1 MAEKRN
7 IQKNKGYSIGKALYA
22 FYLLFL
28 VLAFVVVLKILYIL
42 VGFKPEAKILAVLT
56 PKSNRTV
63 LYPTR
68 GEILSRDGRTLAT
81 SSATY
86 TIGMDC
92 SVQKKAFREDKEK
105 GAEKEQA
112 WRDSARL
119 LAARLPEFFPE
130 KTAGQYYEQILSDR
144 KAGRQYRVLGK
155 KVDYETLL
163 QLKKLPLFNQGRNTG
178 GLIADREEVRRYPY
192 GKLARRTIGFIRSN
206 TEASTNNH
214 IGLEGRFDYVLHGK
228 DGYEYMKRS
237 DAGARIRD
245 LDSVYV
251 RPVDG
256 DNLRTTI
263 DIDFQDIADKA
274 LRAQID
280 TNRRIEGGCLVVME
294 VKTGAIRAM
303 VNLRRDPDTGT
314 TEESTNYAVGR
325 AGEPGSIFKVATLMS
340 LMNDGFVKSLHETVP
355 ARDGGGAIGVTRET
369 GKFDKHIREYVD
381 EFKSENIPIIYGL
394 QVSSNYLFSYLV
406 SHHYGK
412 EPKKFIDNLYSFKL
426 GQAFDFDL
434 DGMATPVLPSPGS
447 PYWSRSSLA
456 TVAYGYSVTETPLH
470 ILTFYNA
477 IANKGKMMKPYLVE
491 SIEKDGVVK
500 EKRGPSILNAAI
512 CSRETADTLTAGLL
526 NVVKKGTG
534 SRVKGAKCQ
543 VAGKT
548 GTAQIVL
555 DQYDSKTSAGKYTD
569 ELGRIKNQGTFVCFF
584 PAEDPQYSAI
594 CTVYSVLSP
603 ESFYGG
609 TIPAKAI
616 RDVVDGIYAIDPYW
630 RQEVEPSGTVPDMAP
645 APEAA
650 AEEGVVPNL
659 KGMGLR
665 DAVQAIEN
673 NGLKCSYNGVGHVTG
688 QDPAAGKVLKKGQTV
703 SITLK

>member
-1 MAEKRN
+1 MAERRN
-7 IQKNKGYSIGKALYA
+7 IQKEKGHSIGKALYA

-28 VLAFVVVLKILYIL
+28 VMAFVVVFKVLYIWI
-42 VGFKPEAKILAVLT
+42 GFKPEPKILEVLT
-56 PKSNRTV
+56 PKSNKTV

-68 GEILSRDGRTLAT
+68 GEILSCDGRTLAT

-86 TIGMDC
+86 TIAMDC
-92 SVQKKAFREDKEK
+92 TVQKAEFSEDKEN
-105 GAEKEQA
+105 GAEKEKQ
-112 WRDSARL
+112 WRETARAL
-119 LAARLPEFFPE
+119 SERLPEFFPE
-130 KTAGQYYEQILSDR
+130 KTAAQYYDQIISDR
-144 KAGRQYRVLGK
+144 KSGKKYRVLGK

-163 QLKKLPLFNQGRNTG
+163 KIKQLPLFKEGRNTG
-178 GLIADREEVRRYPY
+178 GLITEREEVRRYPY

-256 DNLRTTI
+256 EDIRTTLN
-263 DIDFQDIADKA
+263 IDFQDIADRA
-274 LRAQID
+274 LRGQID
-280 TNRRIEGGCLVVME
+280 TNERIEGGCLVVME
-294 VKTGAIRAM
+294 VSTGAIRAM

-325 AGEPGSIFKVATLMS
+325 AGEPGSIFKLATLMS
-340 LMNDGFVKSLHETVP
+340 LMNDGYVKSLYETVP
-355 ARDGGGAIGVTRET
+355 ARDGNGGIGVTRET
-369 GKFDKHIREYVD
+369 GKEDRHMGDYVRE
-381 EFKSENIPIIYGL
+381 FHSEDVPIIYGL

-406 SHHYGK
+406 THKYGK
-412 EPKKFIDNLYSFKL
+412 DPKKFIDNLYSFKL

-447 PYWSRSSLA
+447 PSWSRSSLA
-456 TVAYGYSVTETPLH
+456 TVAYGYSVAETPLH

-500 EKRGPSILNAAI
+500 EKRGPSILNAAV
-512 CSRETADTLTAGLL
+512 CSRQTADTLTAGLVH
-526 NVVKKGTG
+526 VVKAGTG
-534 SRVKGAKCQ
+534 SRVKNAKCQ

-555 DQYDSKTSAGKYTD
+555 DQSDSKTSAGRYTD
-569 ELGRIKNQGTFVCFF
+569 ESGRKKNQATFVCFF
-584 PAEDPQYSAI
+584 PAENPQYSAI

-616 RDVVDGIYAIDPYW
+616 REVVDGIYAIDPYW
-630 RQEVEPSGTVPDMAP
+630 RQELEPSGTVPDMAP
-645 APEAA
+645 ATGAEAA
-650 AEEGVVPNL
+650 EGTVPNL

-665 DAVQAIEN
+665 DALQAIEN
-673 NGLKCSYNGVGHVTG
+673 NGLKCSYSGVGHVAS
-688 QDPAAGKVLKKGQTV
+688 QSPAAGKVLKKGQTV

>member
-1 MAEKRN
+1 MAERRN
-7 IQKNKGYSIGKALYA
+7 IQKEKGHSIGRSLYA
-22 FYLLFL
+22 FYLLSLILAL
-28 VLAFVVVLKILYIL
+28 VVIAKLIYLC
-42 VGFKPEAKILAVLT
+42 VGFRPEPKIVEVLT
-56 PKSNRTV
+56 PKSRKTV

-86 TIGMDC
+86 TIAMDC
-92 SVQKKAFREDKEK
+92 TVQKEAFRNDEEK

-119 LAARLPEFFPE
+119 LAKRLPEFFPE
-130 KTAGQYYEQILSDR
+130 KTAEQYYEQIISDR
-144 KAGRQYRVLGK
+144 KAGKQYRVLGK

-163 QLKKLPLFNQGRNTG
+163 QLKQLPLFNKGRNVG
-178 GLIADREEVRRYPY
+178 GLIEEREEVRRYPY

-206 TEASTNNH
+206 TEASKNNK

-237 DAGARIRD
+237 DAGVRIRD

-256 DNLRTTI
+256 DDIRTTI
-263 DIDFQDIADKA
+263 DIDFQDIADRA
-274 LRAQID
+274 LRGQID
-280 TNRRIEGGCLVVME
+280 TNQRIEGGCLVVME

-303 VNLRRDPDTGT
+303 VNLRRDPETGT

-325 AGEPGSIFKVATLMS
+325 AGEPGSIFKLATLMS
-340 LMNDGFVKSLHETVP
+340 LMNDGHVKSLYETVP
-355 ARDGGGAIGVTRET
+355 ARDGAGIGVTRET
-369 GKFDKHIREYVD
+369 GKEDKHMGDYVRE
-381 EFKSENIPIIYGL
+381 FHSENVPITYGL

-406 SHHYGK
+406 THNYGK
-412 EPKKFIDNLYSFKL
+412 DPKKFIDNLYSFKL

-447 PYWSRSSLA
+447 AWWSKSSLA
-456 TVAYGYSVTETPLH
+456 TVAYGYSVAETPLH

-500 EKRGPSILNAAI
+500 EKRGPSILNAAV
-512 CSRETADTLTAGLL
+512 CSRQTADTLTAGLVH
-526 NVVKKGTG
+526 VVKAGTG
-534 SRVKGAKCQ
+534 SRVRGAKCQ

-548 GTAQIVL
+548 GTAKIVL
-555 DQYDSKTSAGKYTD
+555 DQSDSKTAAGRYTD
-569 ELGRIKNQGTFVCFF
+569 EHDRKKNQATFVCFF
-584 PAEDPQYSAI
+584 PAENPQYSAI

-616 RDVVDGIYAIDPYW
+616 REVVDGIYAIDPYW
-630 RQEVEPSGTVPDMAP
+630 RPEIEPAGTVPDMAP
-645 APEAA
+645 ATEAA
-650 AEEGVVPNL
+650 SEEGVVPNV

-665 DAVQAIEN
+665 DALQAIEN
-673 NGLKCSYNGVGHVTG
+673 NSLKCSYSGVGHVASQSPT
-688 QDPAAGKVLKKGQTV
+688 AGKVLKKGQTV
-703 SITLK
+703 SIILK

>member
-1 MAEKRN
+1 MAERRN
-7 IQKNKGYSIGKALYA
+7 IQKEKGHSIGRSLYA
-22 FYLLFL
+22 FYLLSLILAL
-28 VLAFVVVLKILYIL
+28 VVIAKLIYLC
-42 VGFKPEAKILAVLT
+42 VGFRPEPKIVEVLT
-56 PKSNRTV
+56 PKSRKTV

-86 TIGMDC
+86 TIAMDC
-92 SVQKKAFREDKEK
+92 TVQKEAFRNDEEK

-119 LAARLPEFFPE
+119 LAKRLPEFFPE
-130 KTAGQYYEQILSDR
+130 KTAEQYYEQIISDR
-144 KAGRQYRVLGK
+144 KAGKQYRVLGK

-163 QLKKLPLFNQGRNTG
+163 QLKQLPLFNKGRNVG
-178 GLIADREEVRRYPY
+178 GLIEEREEVRRYPY

-206 TEASTNNH
+206 TEASKNNK

-237 DAGARIRD
+237 DAGVRIRD

-256 DNLRTTI
+256 DDIRTTI
-263 DIDFQDIADKA
+263 DIDFQDIADRA
-274 LRAQID
+274 LRGQID
-280 TNRRIEGGCLVVME
+280 TNQRIEGGCLVVME

-303 VNLRRDPDTGT
+303 VNLRRDPETGT

-325 AGEPGSIFKVATLMS
+325 AGEPGSIFKLATLMS
-340 LMNDGFVKSLHETVP
+340 LMNDGHVKSLYETVP
-355 ARDGGGAIGVTRET
+355 ARDGAGIGVTRET
-369 GKFDKHIREYVD
+369 GKEDKHMGDYVRE
-381 EFKSENIPIIYGL
+381 FHSEDVPIIYGL

-406 SHHYGK
+406 THNYGK
-412 EPKKFIDNLYSFKL
+412 DPKKFIDNLYSFKL

-434 DGMATPVLPSPGS
+434 DGMAAPTLPSPSS

-456 TVAYGYSVTETPLH
+456 TVAYGYSVAETPLH

-491 SIEKDGVVK
+491 SIEKGGVVK
-500 EKRGPSILNAAI
+500 EKRGPSILNAAV
-512 CSRETADTLTAGLL
+512 CSRETADTLTAGLVH
-526 NVVKKGTG
+526 VVKMGTG
-534 SRVKGAKCQ
+534 SRVKNAKCQ

-555 DQYDSKTSAGKYTD
+555 DQSDSKTAAGRYTD
-569 ELGRIKNQGTFVCFF
+569 ENGRKKNQATFVCFF
-584 PAEDPQYSAI
+584 PAENPQYSAI

-616 RDVVDGIYAIDPYW
+616 REVVDGIYAIDPYW
-630 RQEVEPSGTVPDMAP
+630 RQELEPTAAVPDMAP
-645 APEAA
+645 ASENIT
-650 AEEGVVPNL
+650 EEGMVPDL
-659 KGMGLR
+659 SGMGLR
-665 DAVQAIEN
+665 DALRAIEN
-673 NGLKCSYNGVGHVTG
+673 NGLKCTYSGVGHVVS
-688 QDPAAGKVLKKGQTV
+688 QSPAAGKVLKKGQTV
-703 SITLK
+703 SINLR

>member
-1 MAEKRN
+1 MAERRN
-7 IQKNKGYSIGKALYA
+7 TQKEKGHSIGKALYA

-28 VLAFVVVLKILYIL
+28 VLAIVVVVKVFYIW
-42 VGFKPEAKILAVLT
+42 VGFKPEAKILEVLT
-56 PKSNRTV
+56 PKSNKTV

-68 GEILSRDGRTLAT
+68 GEILSCDGRTLAT

-86 TIGMDC
+86 TIAMDC
-92 SVQKKAFREDKEK
+92 TVQKEEFREDEEN
-105 GAEKEQA
+105 GAEKEKK
-112 WRDSARL
+112 WRE
-119 LAARLPEFFPE
+119 AAKALSERLPEFFPE
-130 KTAGQYYEQILSDR
+130 KTAAQYYDQIISDR
-144 KAGRQYRVLGK
+144 KSGKKYRVLGK

-163 QLKKLPLFNQGRNTG
+163 KIKQLPLFEEGRNTG
-178 GLIADREEVRRYPY
+178 GLITEREEVRRYPY

-256 DNLRTTI
+256 DDIRTTLN
-263 DIDFQDIADKA
+263 IDFQDIADRA
-274 LRAQID
+274 LRGQID
-280 TNRRIEGGCLVVME
+280 TNDRIEGGCLVVME
-294 VKTGAIRAM
+294 VKSGAIRAM

-325 AGEPGSIFKVATLMS
+325 AGEPGSIFKLATLMS
-340 LMNDGFVKSLHETVP
+340 LMNDGHVKSLYETVP
-355 ARDGGGAIGVTRET
+355 ARDGGEVGLTRET
-369 GKFDKHIREYVD
+369 GKVDKHMGDYVRE
-381 EFKSENIPIIYGL
+381 FHSENVPIIYGL

-406 SHHYGK
+406 THNYGK
-412 EPKKFIDNLYSFKL
+412 DPKKFIDNLYSFKL

-447 PYWSRSSLA
+447 AWWSKSSLA
-456 TVAYGYSVTETPLH
+456 TVAYGYSVAETPLH

-500 EKRGPSILNAAI
+500 EKRGPSILNAAV
-512 CSRETADTLTAGLL
+512 CSRQTADTLTAGLVH
-526 NVVKKGTG
+526 VVKAGTG
-534 SRVKGAKCQ
+534 SRVRGAKCQ

-555 DQYDSKTSAGKYTD
+555 DQSDSKTSAGRYTD
-569 ELGRIKNQGTFVCFF
+569 ESGRKKNQATFVCFF
-584 PAEDPQYSAI
+584 PAENPQYSAI

-616 RDVVDGIYAIDPYW
+616 REVVDGIYAIDPYW
-630 RQEVEPSGTVPDMAP
+630 RPEIEPAGTVPDMAP
-645 APEAA
+645 ATEAA
-650 AEEGVVPNL
+650 SEEGVVPNV

-665 DAVQAIEN
+665 DALQAIEN
-673 NGLKCSYNGVGHVTG
+673 NSLKCSYSGVGHVAS
-688 QDPAAGKVLKKGQTV
+688 QSPAAGKVLKKGQTV
-703 SITLK
+703 SIILK

>member
-1 MAEKRN
+1 MAKKRD
-7 IQKNKGYSIGKALYA
+7 IQKKGKGPDVGKALYA
-22 FYLLFL
+22 FYLGFLFL
-28 VLAFVVVLKILYIL
+28 AVIVFVKL
-42 VGFKPEAKILAVLT
+42 VYLTAIFKPEDKIVEVLT
-56 PKSNRTV
+56 PKSRKTV

-86 TIGMDC
+86 TVAMDC
-92 SVQKKAFREDKEK
+92 SVQKKAFAEDKEK
-105 GAEKEQA
+105 GAANEQA

-119 LAARLPEFFPE
+119 LAYELPKFFPE
-130 KTAGQYYEQILSDR
+130 KTAEQYYEQIISDR

-163 QLKKLPLFNQGRNTG
+163 QLKKLPLFNLGSNEG
-178 GLIADREEVRRYPY
+178 GFIEEREEVRRYPY

-206 TEASTNNH
+206 TEASTNNR

-245 LDSVYV
+245 LDSTYV
-251 RPVDG
+251 KPVDG
-256 DNLRTTI
+256 DDIRTTI
-263 DIDFQDIADKA
+263 DIDFQDIADRA

-280 TNRRIEGGCLVVME
+280 TNQRIEGGCLVVME

-303 VNLRRDPDTGT
+303 VNLRRDPETGT

-340 LMNDGFVKSLHETVP
+340 LMNDGHVKSLYEEVP
-355 ARDGGGAIGVTRET
+355 ANDGRGIGVTRET
-369 GKFDKHIREYVD
+369 GKDDKHIHDYIREFGGDSV
-381 EFKSENIPIIYGL
+381 PIIYGL

-406 SHHYGK
+406 THNYGK
-412 EPKKFIDNLYSFKL
+412 DPKKFIDNLYSFKL

-434 DGMATPVLPSPGS
+434 DGMATPVLPSTTS
-447 PYWSRSSLA
+447 PYWSKSSLA
-456 TVAYGYSVTETPLH
+456 TMAYGYSVAETPLH

-491 SIEKDGVVK
+491 SIEKGGVVK
-500 EKRGPSILNAAI
+500 EKRGPSILNAAV
-512 CSRETADTLTAGLL
+512 CSRETADTLTAGLVH
-526 NVVKKGTG
+526 VVKVGTG
-534 SRVKGAKCQ
+534 SRVKNAKCQ

-555 DQYDSKTSAGKYTD
+555 DQFDSKTYAGKYTD
-569 ELGRIKNQGTFVCFF
+569 DKGQIKNQGTFVCFF

-594 CTVYSVLSP
+594 CTIYSVLSR

-616 RDVVDGIYAIDPYW
+616 REVVDGIYAIDPYW
-630 RQEVEPSGTVPDMAP
+630 RKDLEPTGTVPDMAL
-645 APEAA
+645 AA
-650 AEEGVVPNL
+650 ETMAEEGMVPDL

-673 NGLKCSYNGVGHVTG
+673 NGLKCSYSGVGHVVS
-688 QDPAAGKVLKKGQTV
+688 QSPAAGKVLKKGQTV
-703 SITLK
+703 TVNLK